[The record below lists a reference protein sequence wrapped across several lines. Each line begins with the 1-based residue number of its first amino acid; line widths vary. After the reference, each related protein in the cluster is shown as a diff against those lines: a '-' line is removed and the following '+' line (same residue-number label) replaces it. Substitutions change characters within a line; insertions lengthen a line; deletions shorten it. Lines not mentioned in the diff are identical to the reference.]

1 MKNINVLIVENEDT
15 VINVLR
21 NHIDGWGYTVLDSC
35 TDREK
40 ILSLIES
47 KDINVLF
54 MDISIEG
61 CKRGL
66 ETAEIIKKKY
76 PKIEIIFLCDQLD
89 EYDISR
95 AIKIDPIAYLAKPI
109 NREEQHL
116 YLMIAMH
123 RILNENKREK
133 TDPTHLI
140 LDKEFSYD
148 MSSSILFYDNEPM
161 HLTKKESALLN
172 LLVEHKNTIVD
183 TSTIKNIIWTE
194 VEINDNA
201 IRSLIKRL
209 RQKLK
214 HKFIQT
220 FATQGYMLSLKNYI

>member
-1 MKNINVLIVENEDT
+1 MKNINVLIVENEDS
-15 VINVLR
+15 VINELK
-21 NHIDGWGYTVLDSC
+21 NYIDGWEFTVLDSC
-35 TDREK
+35 IDREK
-40 ILSLIES
+40 ILALIES

-54 MDISIEG
+54 MDICIEG

-116 YLMIAMH
+116 YLMIAMN
-123 RILNENKREK
+123 RILNENKVKE
-133 TDPTHLI
+133 TDPNHFM

-148 MSSSILFYDNEPM
+148 TSLSILFYENEPM
-161 HLTKKESALLN
+161 HLTKKESELLK

-183 TSTIKNIIWTE
+183 TFTIKNIIWTE
-194 VEINDNA
+194 EEVNDNA

-214 HKFIQT
+214 HKFIET

>member
-1 MKNINVLIVENEDT
+1 MKNINVLIVENEDS
-15 VINVLR
+15 VIKVLK
-21 NHIDGWGYTVLDSC
+21 NYLDGWEYTVLDSC
-35 TDREK
+35 ANREK

-54 MDISIEG
+54 IDISIEG

-76 PKIEIIFLCDQLD
+76 PKIEIIFLCDHLD

-109 NREEQHL
+109 NRDEQHL

-123 RILNENKREK
+123 RILNENKRKK
-133 TDPTHLI
+133 TDPSHLI
-140 LDKEFSYD
+140 LDKEFCYD
-148 MSSSILFYDNEPM
+148 TSSSILFYENEPM
-161 HLTKKESALLN
+161 HLTKKESELLK

-183 TSTIKNIIWTE
+183 TTTIKNFIWTE
-194 VEINDNA
+194 EEVNDNA

-214 HKFIQT
+214 HNFIEN
-220 FATQGYMLSLKNYI
+220 FATQGYMLSIKN